1 MRVMLDAGHGGRD
14 YGAVYGDRREKDDN
28 LRLAKDVGAVLSEN
42 GVEVS
47 YTRTG
52 DVYLTPYERAM
63 KANREGVDYFVS
75 LHRNAFPEPNQ
86 ASGVESFVYEK
97 NGAAAKM
104 AGAIGENMEE
114 VGFVTMPV
122 QERQNLVVLRRTAMP
137 AVLVQAGFLDSDADN
152 ALFDQNYNGVAQAIA
167 QGILDS
173 ALPENESG
181 VEIADYKVQ
190 AGVFR
195 VESNARRLL
204 EELVSEGFPAY
215 VVFEDGYYKVFVGDY
230 QTMEEAVEAEKL
242 LRDNEYATLL
252 IQKDR

>member
-1 MRVMLDAGHGGRD
+1 MDAGHGGRD
-14 YGAVYGDRREKDDN
+14 YGAVYDDRREKDDN
-28 LRLAKDVGAVLSEN
+28 LRLTKDVGAVLSEN

-63 KANREGVDYFVS
+63 KANRESVDYFVS
-75 LHRNAFPEPNQ
+75 IHRNAFPEPNQ
-86 ASGVESFVYEK
+86 ASGVETFVYDQ
-97 NGAAAKM
+97 NGEAAKM
-104 AGAIGENMEE
+104 ADAIGENMEE
-114 VGFVTMPV
+114 IGFVTMPV
-122 QERQNLVVLRRTAMP
+122 QERPNLVVLRRTAMP

-152 ALFDQNYNGVAQAIA
+152 ALFDENYNGVVQAIA